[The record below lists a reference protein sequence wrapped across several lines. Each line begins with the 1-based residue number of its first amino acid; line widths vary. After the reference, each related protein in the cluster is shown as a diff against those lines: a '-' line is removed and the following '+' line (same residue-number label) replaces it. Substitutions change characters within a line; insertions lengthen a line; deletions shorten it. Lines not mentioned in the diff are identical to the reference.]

1 MYTFSENVQR
11 SAADLDLA
19 SLGSQACEERER
31 EREREGG
38 GGGLKGSA
46 HFALQI
52 LVIVEQNNRKCGQK
66 LHTLVWAVA
75 HVTFVAKETRSLKTG
90 RAKPFVWQHSQLC
103 PNDNKQIRILLHK
116 MSWFSLRNKCC
127 RTVGARN
134 RNSRPGTRTNCGACT
149 LGADAET

>member
-31 EREREGG
+31 EGGG

-52 LVIVEQNNRKCGQK
+52 LVWRDSRSDQVSSCAGHEHRTFC
-66 LHTLVWAVA
+66 LV
-75 HVTFVAKETRSLKTG
+75 RGL
-90 RAKPFVWQHSQLC
+90 
-103 PNDNKQIRILLHK
+103 
-116 MSWFSLRNKCC
+116 
-127 RTVGARN
+127 
-134 RNSRPGTRTNCGACT
+134 
-149 LGADAET
+149 